1 MSFKFDE
8 NNVGIKPLEAGEYEV
23 YPNAYSKETARSGN
37 EMFQFNYFVRDDV
50 NQPGAGQEI
59 RFDNFVLTANSQWR
73 FNSLSQAVGT
83 PNGYDFGS
91 PQGWA
96 QAMMGK
102 PVRVV
107 VEMEKDRNDKE
118 WPRVRSFKPSQV
130 PMNVQPVFKQNKQE
144 SVSNAANNLNNRFPS
159 SQSQNNQYGQ
169 QNQQGQQNFGQP
181 DPFQN
186 NGNSVD
192 ISDDDL
198 PF

>member
-8 NNVGIKPLEAGEYEV
+8 NNVGVQPLEAGEYEV
-23 YPNAYSKETARSGN
+23 YANAYSQETARTTGN
-37 EMFQFNYFVRDDV
+37 QMIQLNYFVRDDV

-59 RFDNFVLTANSQWR
+59 RFDNFVVTPNSQWR
-73 FNSLSQAVGT
+73 FNALAQAVGT
-83 PNGYDFGS
+83 PHGYDFGS

-107 VEMEKDRNDKE
+107 VDMEESTNGKKYA
-118 WPRVRSFKPSQV
+118 RVKSFKKSQV
-130 PMNVQPVFKQNKQE
+130 PMNVQPVYKENKQE
-144 SVSNAANNLNNRFPS
+144 SVSNAANNLNNHFS
-159 SQSQNNQYGQ
+159 NNQSQNNQYGQ
-169 QNQQGQQNFGQP
+169 QNQQNFGQS

-186 NGNSVD
+186 NGQAID
-192 ISDDDL
+192 ISDDSL